1 MTNFKRR
8 RRQLLKSLRTAEALK
23 SQKLPDVPLIM
34 QALPGSRAKLTHMRT
49 FALASESG
57 FRVLD
62 KPPCAFRKAA
72 CDERIHPIAF
82 ASQLWRKVDGQR
94 GMVIPLQGN
103 VTESNQKI
111 PVGSLARTQSQS
123 RRLPKDTQSSACV
136 VD

>member
-1 MTNFKRR
+1 MVDINVTTMR
-8 RRQLLKSLRTAEALK
+8 RRQLSKSLRRRQGA
-23 SQKLPDVPLIM
+23 DVPLIM